1 MAVGMQFRTATRQ
14 QNRIRKQ
21 KRLGMT
27 SKFLSLEPAKRA
39 PIVNAALKEFAR
51 KGFDDASTNEIVKE
65 AGISKGLLFHYFNT
79 KKELFLFLFD
89 YSVEILKAEYLALL
103 NTDERDIFARYR
115 HAALLKI
122 DIIHKHPYVFDFIGV
137 AAFTESEEV
146 REELETR
153 KSELHANSL
162 AKLFENIDVS
172 KFRSD
177 IEVKR
182 AVNIV
187 VWVVEGY
194 EQQAQKELQGAL
206 LSQIDYDAF
215 LADFDAYIEVLKNCL
230 YQ

>member
-1 MAVGMQFRTATRQ
+1 M
-14 QNRIRKQ
+14 N
-21 KRLGMT
+21 

-39 PIVNAALKEFAR
+39 PIVNASLKEFAR

-89 YSVEILKAEYLALL
+89 YSVEILKTEYLASL

-115 HAALLKI
+115 HAALLKV

-137 AAFTESEEV
+137 AASTESEQV
-146 REELETR
+146 NEELETQKKGLR
-153 KSELHANSL
+153 ALGL

-172 KFRSD
+172 KFSSD
-177 IEVKR
+177 IDVKR
-182 AVNIV
+182 AVNIIA
-187 VWVVEGY
+187 WVMEGY
-194 EQQAQKELQGAL
+194 EKQAQKGLQGMP
-206 LSQIDYDAF
+206 LSRVDYDVF
-215 LADFDAYIEVLKNCL
+215 LADFDAYIEMLKNCL

>member
-1 MAVGMQFRTATRQ
+1 
-14 QNRIRKQ
+14 
-21 KRLGMT
+21 MT

>member
-1 MAVGMQFRTATRQ
+1 
-14 QNRIRKQ
+14 
-21 KRLGMT
+21 MT
-27 SKFLSLEPAKRA
+27 SKFLSLESAKRA

-89 YSVEILKAEYLALL
+89 YSVEILKTEYLALL

-122 DIIHKHPYVFDFIGV
+122 DIVHKHPYVFDFIGV
-137 AAFTESEEV
+137 AAFTDSEQV
-146 REELETR
+146 KEELETR
-153 KSELHANSL
+153 RQDVRSIVL

-172 KFRSD
+172 KFRPGVD
-177 IEVKR
+177 VKR
-182 AVNIV
+182 AINII
-187 VWVVEGY
+187 VWAIEGY
-194 EQQAQKELQGAL
+194 EKQAQKELQGTL

-215 LADFDAYIEVLKNCL
+215 LADFDAYIDVLKNCF
-230 YQ
+230 YE

>member
-1 MAVGMQFRTATRQ
+1 
-14 QNRIRKQ
+14 
-21 KRLGMT
+21 MT
-27 SKFLSLEPAKRA
+27 SKFLNLELAKRA
-39 PIVNAALKEFAR
+39 PILNAALKEFAR

-89 YSVEILKAEYLALL
+89 YSVEILKTEYLALL

-137 AAFTESEEV
+137 AAFTQSEQV
-146 REELETR
+146 NEELEVR
-153 KSELHANSL
+153 KKDLHAIAL

-172 KFRSD
+172 KFRPEID
-177 IEVKR
+177 VKR
-182 AVNIV
+182 AVNII
-187 VWVVEGY
+187 VWVIEGY
-194 EQQAQKELQGAL
+194 EKQAQKEIQGMP

-215 LADFDAYIEVLKNCL
+215 LTDFDAYIEVLKNCL